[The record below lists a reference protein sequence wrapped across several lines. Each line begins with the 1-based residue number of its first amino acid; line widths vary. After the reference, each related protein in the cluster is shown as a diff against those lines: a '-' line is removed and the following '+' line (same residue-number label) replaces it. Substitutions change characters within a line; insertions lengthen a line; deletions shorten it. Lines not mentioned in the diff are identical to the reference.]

1 MDSIVKKRGRKRKF
15 NDLERKILN
24 RAKYVVNRRQK
35 TVYIGDQIVS
45 SSHIRCQPN
54 KIFNLITFMT
64 QAKL

>member
-1 MDSIVKKRGRKRKF
+1 MDDIVKKRGRKRKF
-15 NDLERKILN
+15 NDLECKILN

-54 KIFNLITFMT
+54 KIFN
-64 QAKL
+64 